1 MPRLTPISLET
12 SIHYEGIVGGPR
24 RVMRGVMKTE
34 KVQIGIVW
42 AMAVLGTAVFLL
54 SLYRII

>member
-1 MPRLTPISLET
+1 MSALS
-12 SIHYEGIVGGPR
+12 GGLR
-24 RVMRGVMKTE
+24 RVMRSVMETE

-54 SLYRII
+54 SFYRII

>member
-1 MPRLTPISLET
+1 MRALS
-12 SIHYEGIVGGPR
+12 GGLR
-24 RVMRGVMKTE
+24 RVMRSVMETE

-42 AMAVLGTAVFLL
+42 AMAILGTAVFLL